1 MSGDPFPIY
10 CRQCHRAIAASARVC
25 PHCGAT
31 QGLAAQ
37 APPAAPPRQQQQTQY
52 AAPAAA
58 PPGAAPAAQGVSTCY
73 SCMTQVTPGDV
84 FCRACGRPLVAG
96 IGGGSVDAGQA
107 SAKAYGISALVCAL
121 LGFGPGAVIL
131 GLVAMVKGSRGL
143 GCAAIII
150 GIGGTVLFVIL
161 GAGLI
166 QEALRMFPGVGTGG
180 IPPDLLP

>member
-25 PHCGAT
+25 PHCGAA

-37 APPAAPPRQQQQTQY
+37 AALPQQEQQQY

-58 PPGAAPAAQGVSTCY
+58 PPAAAPAAQGVSTCY
-73 SCMTQVTPGDV
+73 SCMTQVTPGDI
-84 FCRACGRPLVAG
+84 FCRACGTPLVSG
-96 IGGGSVDAGQA
+96 IGGGSVDAVQA

-121 LGFGPGAVIL
+121 LGFAPGAVIL

-150 GIGGTVLFVIL
+150 GIAGTVLFVIL

-166 QEALRMFPGVGTGG
+166 QEALRMFPGVGTQG